1 MRLHTKIL
9 LSMALGAALGAI
21 ANAGG
26 IEWLSRLLVALEPL
40 GSVFINL
47 ISMTV
52 IPLVASS
59 VLLGITSLGDMSRLG
74 RIGAKT
80 LTFFLLTT
88 LLASTIGFVLLEVAN
103 PAQHVDPIVSEQ
115 LATEFSSA
123 VPRRDVADE
132 PSSLIEVLV
141 QIIPRNPFAS
151 AAQLDLLPFIIFV
164 MIFSAALTYD
174 EERRRGVV
182 VKFFEG
188 VNEACRRIID
198 WVMRL
203 APYAVF
209 VLIAGTVA
217 RFGVELLGSLLF
229 YSLLVA
235 AGLAIQ
241 AFVVFGLILRAVGV
255 KVTDFYRRIAEPLL
269 LAFSSS
275 SSNATLPVSL
285 QTAQSRLGVSS
296 HVAGFVIPLGAVMN
310 MSGSALY
317 KAATAS
323 FIAQVYGVDLGA
335 GELITVVLTATFSA
349 VVGVGVPGSSLA
361 TTLIVLNAVGLGV
374 HASAGIALV
383 LGVDRILDM
392 LRTSV
397 NVAGNLV
404 AAVVIAHDEGETL
417 FQDTSP
423 RPDLRVEPTEG
434 STDAKTMG

>member
-9 LSMALGAALGAI
+9 LFMAGGATLGGI
-21 ANAGG
+21 ANAAG
-26 IEWLSRLLVALEPL
+26 IEWLQRLLVALEPL
-40 GSVFINL
+40 GSVFISL
-47 ISMTV
+47 ITMIV

-59 VLLGITSLGDMSRLG
+59 VLLGITSLGDMSQLG

-88 LLASTIGFVLLEVAN
+88 LVASAIGLVLLEVS
-103 PAQHVDPIVSEQ
+103 DPVEHMDPEALAQ
-115 LATEFSSA
+115 LATEYTSSA
-123 VPRRDVADE
+123 PDRPAAE
-132 PSSLIEVLV
+132 PTPSLVEILLQMV
-141 QIIPRNPFAS
+141 PRNPVAS

-188 VNEACRRIID
+188 VSEACRRMID

-209 VLIAGTVA
+209 VLIASTVA
-217 RFGVELLGSLLF
+217 RFGVEVLGSLLIF
-229 YSLLVA
+229 SVLVA

-241 AFVVFGLILRAVGV
+241 AFVVFGLILRFAAGV
-255 KVTDFYRRIAEPLL
+255 KVIDFYRRIAEPLL
-269 LAFSSS
+269 LAFSTS
-275 SSNATLPVSL
+275 SSNATLPATL
-285 QTAQSRLGVSS
+285 QTAQTKLGISS
-296 HVAGFVIPLGAVMN
+296 HVAGFVIPLGATMN

-317 KAATAS
+317 KAAAAS
-323 FIAQVYGVDLGA
+323 FIAHVYGVDLGA
-335 GELITVVLTATFSA
+335 SELVTVVLTATLSA
-349 VVGVGVPGSSLA
+349 IAGVGVPGSSLV
-361 TTLIVLNAVGLGV
+361 TTLVVLNAVGLGV

-397 NVAGNLV
+397 NVAGDLV

-417 FQDTSP
+417 FHSAP
-423 RPDLRVEPTEG
+423 AARSGPEVERV
-434 STDAKTMG
+434 